1 MVPEFEKAAFALKD
15 GEMGNTPV
23 KTQFVYHVIYKESSK
38 NAEDMRFEKLKDHKK
53 NQLLRGKDNKKI
65 DDKANEL
72 FGKIN
77 VEYAK

>member
-15 GEMGNTPV
+15 GEMSKTPV
-23 KTQFVYHVIYKESSK
+23 KTQFGYHIIYKEGSK
-38 NAEDMRFEKLKDHKK
+38 KAEIMPFDKVKDLIK
-53 NQLLRGKDNKKI
+53 NQLLPGKVNKKL